1 MIRTLFRVTAAEVS
15 QFRSKRGLCQPHGEP
30 EITQVQRGLSA
41 VARVKPLTLPTTRTD
56 CSEKTIQQNA
66 MLRLG
71 GTRWGVLCKSSTL
84 LDCCGWRWAY
94 SRVWVRMFVL
104 RNRCCSSAAT
114 SRRHCFRQRI
124 LHHSVQLCDRLTT
137 NTVRCPCDEHVREES
152 PQTSH

>member
-71 GTRWGVLCKSSTL
+71 VSTFHDDNICETRFSMLC
-84 LDCCGWRWAY
+84 
-94 SRVWVRMFVL
+94 
-104 RNRCCSSAAT
+104 T
-114 SRRHCFRQRI
+114 SC
-124 LHHSVQLCDRLTT
+124 LELTT
-137 NTVRCPCDEHVREES
+137 ANCS
-152 PQTSH
+152 Q